1 MNKVNQK
8 ELIHLICKSTDKTI
22 KEVANHLGLID
33 SAFSMTLKRN
43 NLLFNQFC
51 NIYKYIYKEEFK
63 TGEKLLDNK
72 KGSITVT
79 LEMAVSMLEE
89 NNTPIIVT
97 TYKKTKV
104 KLINDKK

>member
-1 MNKVNQK
+1 MKRVNQK
-8 ELIHLICKSTDKTI
+8 ELVHLICKSTDKTI

-51 NIYKYIYKEEFK
+51 SIYKYIYKEDFN
-63 TGEKLLDNK
+63 TGDKLLENM
-72 KGSITVT
+72 KGVVT
-79 LEMAVSMLEE
+79 LTLETAVSMME
-89 NNTPIIVT
+89 NNSTPIIVT

-104 KLINDKK
+104 QLINPIK